1 MLEIRRM
8 TKEDLPEVAEIEADI
23 FTMPWSAKGF
33 GDAIENPYTLYLVAL
48 EDGKIAGY
56 CGLWQS
62 FEEADITNV
71 AVREECR
78 GRHTGTM
85 MLDRLM
91 ELGKE
96 QGITRF
102 TLEVRSSNSAAVRLY
117 EKLGFSSVGIRKRFY
132 EKPVEDAVIMW
143 N

>member
-8 TKEDLPEVAEIEADI
+8 TEEDLQEVAEIEAGI

-33 GDAIENPYTLYLVAL
+33 GDAIANPYTLYLVAS
-48 EDGKIAGY
+48 EGKRIEGY

-62 FEEADITNV
+62 FDEAEITNV
-71 AVREECR
+71 AVRKECR
-78 GRHTGTM
+78 GRHTGTL
-85 MLDRLM
+85 MLNRLM
-91 ELGKE
+91 ELGRE

-102 TLEVRSSNSAAVRLY
+102 TLEVRSSNAAALGLY
-117 EKLGFSSVGIRKRFY
+117 EKLGFSAAGIRKRFY
-132 EKPVEDAVIMW
+132 EKPVEDAVVMW